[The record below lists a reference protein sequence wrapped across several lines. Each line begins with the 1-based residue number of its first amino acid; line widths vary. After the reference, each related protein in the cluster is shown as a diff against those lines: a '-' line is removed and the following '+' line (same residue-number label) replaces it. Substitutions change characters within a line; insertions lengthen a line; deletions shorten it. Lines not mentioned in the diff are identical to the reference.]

1 MTFDELQDK
10 LNLTKLDGN
19 TKWHL
24 QPVSDSQN
32 EGVQE
37 GLKQLANSMAEKFD
51 LMKPV
56 FDTFNDAKSI
66 KNDLMS
72 VFNIANLKLLFS
84 KFV

>member
-1 MTFDELQDK
+1 
-10 LNLTKLDGN
+10 
-19 TKWHL
+19 
-24 QPVSDSQN
+24 
-32 EGVQE
+32 
-37 GLKQLANSMAEKFD
+37 MAEKFD